1 MPKELILDTRELE
14 APEPMSVVLSALHK
28 LNENTFIKM
37 IHRIEPLM
45 LYTHLINNDIHHKI
59 VWQKDEVFIYIWN
72 DSFKEKNRFKDI
84 I

>member
-1 MPKELILDTRELE
+1 MSNELILDTRELE

-37 IHRIEPLM
+37 VHRIEPLM
-45 LYTHLINNDIHHKI
+45 LYTHLMNNTIHYKA
-59 VWQKDEVFIYIWN
+59 VWKEEEVFIYIWN